1 MSENEDI
8 SLEELNVFD
17 PPVNQRGVYFLPL
30 GGTGEIGM
38 NLNLYLHNNRMVM
51 VDCGSMFQDPDGL
64 LHPRPDEFIVP
75 DTCFVEE
82 HRGALEAIVLTHAH
96 EDHIGA
102 LLALWHR
109 FPTRIYAT
117 AFTAEV
123 LRRKVAR
130 SRDPKHQDLLAQ
142 IVVVQPAHVYQIGPF
157 SIEWLPITHS
167 TIESHGL
174 LIKTPGHTLFHTGDW
189 KFDPNPVLGP
199 ATSDAESLGLA
210 STGIDSVVCDST
222 NALKAGHS
230 VSEQSVYH
238 GLLATVKGLQGR
250 VFVTCFASNVA
261 RLVSV
266 ARVAKETGRYLA
278 VIGRAFE
285 NMISIARLLGY
296 WPEGLRIYSPGE
308 ASYLPR
314 HEVLYL
320 VTGSQGEPRAALSRL
335 SRGRFDTAEMEEG
348 DSVIFSSMRIPGNE
362 VEIARLVANLRA
374 MKVSVLENDSLSED
388 VHASGHPCRE
398 ELRNLYTVLRPR
410 AMVAT
415 HGTQEHLEQH
425 VALAKESGV
434 RRGLAGLNGDLFQ
447 LYPVTKRFSGYT
459 SAARVLL
466 PSP

>member
-1 MSENEDI
+1 
-8 SLEELNVFD
+8 VFD
-17 PPVNQRGVYFLPL
+17 SPIKPNGTYFLPL

-38 NLNLYLHNNRMVM
+38 NLNLYVHNHRMVM
-51 VDCGSMFQDPDGL
+51 VDCGSMFQDPDSV

-75 DTCFVEE
+75 DTRFVEE
-82 HRGALEAIVLTHAH
+82 HRGALEALVLTHAH

-102 LLALWHR
+102 ILALWHR

-130 SRDPKHQDLLAQ
+130 SRDTKHQDLLAQ
-142 IVVVQPAHVYQIGPF
+142 IVVVEPAHVYQIGPF
-157 SIEWLPITHS
+157 DIEWLPITHS
-167 TIESHGL
+167 TLESHGL
-174 LIKTPGHTLFHTGDW
+174 LIKTSEHTIFHTGDW
-189 KFDPNPVLGP
+189 KFDANPVLGP
-199 ATSDAESLGLA
+199 ATTDADSLGLG
-210 STGIDSVVCDST
+210 SVKIDSVVCDST

-230 VSEQSVYH
+230 VSEQAVYE

-266 ARVAKETGRYLA
+266 AKVAKETGRYLA
-278 VIGRAFE
+278 VVGRAFE
-285 NMISIARLLGY
+285 NMISIARQLGY
-296 WPEGLRIYSPGE
+296 WPEDLKIYPPSE

-335 SRGRFDTAEMEEG
+335 SRGQFGAAEMEEG
-348 DSVIFSSMRIPGNE
+348 DAVIFSSMRIPGNE

-374 MKVSVLENDSLSED
+374 LKVTVLENDSLEAN

-398 ELRNLYTVLRPR
+398 ELKNLYQTLKPR
-410 AMVAT
+410 VMVAT
-415 HGTQEHLEQH
+415 HGTLEHLEQH
-425 VALAKESGV
+425 VALAKDNGV
-434 RRGLAGLNGDLFQ
+434 RRALSGLNGDLFQ
-447 LYPVTKRFSGYT
+447 LHPVSKRFSNYADTG
-459 SAARVLL
+459 RVLL
-466 PSP
+466 TSP